1 MKLFFSAIFLIL
13 FSFQM
18 LYSQE
23 LEATTIPFSQESYDF
38 YTIKHKKNKTAAWI
52 MLGGGVVIT
61 MAGLV
66 VNSAD
71 EAATAVTLGLVDVE
85 AEHGGDWMI
94 YVGSAAT
101 IASIPFFISA
111 GKNKTKAELKLKNS
125 ISTINLPLSKNYNY
139 SSISLTIPF

>member
-1 MKLFFSAIFLIL
+1 M
-13 FSFQM
+13 
-18 LYSQE
+18 
-23 LEATTIPFSQESYDF
+23 EATTIPSSQESYDF

-94 YVGSAAT
+94 YAGSAAT

-111 GKNKTKAELKLKNS
+111 GKNKTKAELQLKNS

-139 SSISLTIPF
+139 SRISLTVPF